1 VAIDEIEKRR
11 FITGAQQCQDFVF
24 IWAAVTFAALI
35 KTYRH
40 RTYSSSRTRTVKN
53 LLRKPV
59 VAILGILIVAML
71 WLAFRPELLFV
82 NKSVDDPFP
91 TTTATAPAKHL

>member
-1 VAIDEIEKRR
+1 M
-11 FITGAQQCQDFVF
+11 
-24 IWAAVTFAALI
+24 
-35 KTYRH
+35 
-40 RTYSSSRTRTVKN
+40 KN

>member
-1 VAIDEIEKRR
+1 MKAN
-11 FITGAQQCQDFVF
+11 
-24 IWAAVTFAALI
+24 
-35 KTYRH
+35 
-40 RTYSSSRTRTVKN
+40 TVKK

-59 VAILGILIVAML
+59 VTILSILIIAML

-91 TTTATAPAKHL
+91 TATATTSAAHL

>member
-1 VAIDEIEKRR
+1 
-11 FITGAQQCQDFVF
+11 
-24 IWAAVTFAALI
+24 
-35 KTYRH
+35 
-40 RTYSSSRTRTVKN
+40 VKK

-59 VAILGILIVAML
+59 VAILGVLIVAML

-91 TTTATAPAKHL
+91 APTATASAKHP